1 MFNLNPLTVLGVRTL
16 NWIPPHFSKLV
27 VSPGTDWLSNDNQM
41 KDWIEQKLVGRYSVV
56 NSPVTDSATGKLKV
70 ATVVGFEDEK
80 ELTYFML
87 ACPYI
92 RS

>member
-1 MFNLNPLTVLGVRTL
+1 MFNLNPLTVLGARSL
-16 NWIPPHFSKLV
+16 SWIPPHFSRIGIT
-27 VSPGTDWLSNDNQM
+27 VSAWPAEERV
-41 KDWIEQKLVGRYSVV
+41 KDWIEQKLAGRYGVV
-56 NSPVTDSATGKLKV
+56 SSPGTENSTGKLKV
-70 ATVVGFEDEK
+70 SIFVGFEDEK

>member
-1 MFNLNPLTVLGVRTL
+1 MFNLNPLTVLGVRSLT
-16 NWIPPHFSKLV
+16 WMPPHFAKV
-27 VSPGTDWLSNDNQM
+27 GITTTVWQIEEKT
-41 KDWIEQKLVGRYSVV
+41 KEWIEQKLSGRYSVIS
-56 NSPVTDSATGKLKV
+56 SPSTDSSTGKLKV
-70 ATVVGFEDEK
+70 STFVGFEDEK

>member
-16 NWIPPHFSKLV
+16 SWIPPHFSKV
-27 VSPGTDWLSNDNQM
+27 AVTVSEWQGEE
-41 KDWIEQKLVGRYSVV
+41 KVRDWIERKLTGRYSVV
-56 NSPVTDSATGKLKV
+56 SSPATESSTGKLKIS
-70 ATVVGFEDEK
+70 TFVGFEDEK

-87 ACPYI
+87 ACPHI